1 MPDLSNVRRPAW
13 WPAWSEVAGL
23 RTLRAVVIIPS
34 LFAITYEGVGNLQMA
49 LFAAFGGFANLIFA
63 SFGGTRRDK
72 AIAHLA
78 LAVIGSVALIIGTA
92 VNSITWLAVLVTIP
106 VAFGIFFAGVAG
118 PNAASGVNA
127 TLLLFVLPVATPG
140 TIAMI
145 PDRLAGWWL
154 ASAVSTVAVVFVS
167 APAPGDRLRA
177 AAANSARTLAA
188 HVLAAVNGTAKAGDM
203 DACRA
208 AKDRLISTF
217 ASTPYR
223 PVGLATADQG
233 MASLVQL
240 LEWCTALVGD
250 ATESRVGLARAA
262 QPDRNLLTLAAQ
274 VLARAG
280 DTLAGEPGAPDG
292 PAMLREESQILAA
305 R

>member
-177 AAANSARTLAA
+177 AAANSGRTLAA
-188 HVLAAVNGTAKAGDM
+188 HVLAAVHGTAKAGDM
-203 DACRA
+203 DTCRSA
-208 AKDRLISTF
+208 W
-217 ASTPYR
+217 PR
-223 PVGLATADQG
+223 PTRAWPA
-233 MASLVQL
+233 
-240 LEWCTALVGD
+240 WC
-250 ATESRVGLARAA
+250 SCSS
-262 QPDRNLLTLAAQ
+262 
-274 VLARAG
+274 
-280 DTLAGEPGAPDG
+280 GAPRWSATRPKAALAWRVPLIPTATCSPWPPRCWPG
-292 PAMLREESQILAA
+292 PVTPWPGNRVRRTGPPCCA
-305 R
+305 RSRRFSRRA